1 MTTNLQEILVRLQ
14 KLHPKEIDLS
24 LNRIE
29 KICKRI
35 GSPQK
40 NQKVISVVGTNGKNS
55 TIQAM
60 RAILNEAKINI
71 NIYTSPHIQK
81 INERFVFDNK
91 EINDLELSKLFL
103 EIEDINNKDEI
114 TYFEILTAAFLKKAN
129 EYENNLN
136 IIEAGLFHRFDAT
149 NIFEKNLASVVTAIG
164 LDHTDWLPDN
174 EKTIDKIIYE
184 KTSSLLNSKII
195 VSKQESSEILSKI
208 KNSLINN
215 SSKKIFFNEL
225 YSYSFQ
231 ENNFFYYED
240 EFGGLKLPMPNLL
253 GQFQLDNVTTAIATL
268 RNIPEL
274 GITENHIKQGIKKIK
289 NIARLQEINSG
300 YLKKLIKNN
309 KLIIDGSHNPLGGK
323 VLSNFLDSID
333 NKIHLIVGMMSNKN
347 HQGFLDNFIN
357 RISSLTTVDIPNQ
370 PNAMRG
376 KDLENK
382 IQGFKNIKYKRSVEE
397 ALKALELG
405 EDDVVIIT
413 GSLYLAGE
421 ILNIN

>member
-376 KDLENK
+376 KDLKNK

>member
-24 LNRIE
+24 LNRIQ

>member
-81 INERFVFDNK
+81 INERFVFNNK
-91 EINDLELSKLFL
+91 EINDLKLSKLFL

-370 PNAMRG
+370 QNAMRG

-382 IQGFKNIKYKRSVEE
+382 NQIFKNIKYKRSEEE

>member
-274 GITENHIKQGIKKIK
+274 CITENHIKQGIKKIK

-376 KDLENK
+376 KDLKNK

>member
-289 NIARLQEINSG
+289 NIARIQEINSG